1 MNEAGRGPVLG
12 PMVYAVAYCPL
23 DFEEQLKNLE
33 FADSKQLTE
42 YHRDKLFQKIKEEPK
57 IGYEHDVIH
66 AETIS
71 YKMLSWEQVSL
82 NVLANES
89 TYALIEKVLQK
100 GVNIKKVYVVTVG
113 DAQLYK
119 VRLMDKFEGIE
130 FVVESKADATFV
142 IVSAASIVAKVTR
155 DSVLANFQFVEKNL
169 QINRNWGCG
178 YPGDADTK
186 MWLLNNLDEVFGFTR
201 IVRFSWQ
208 TAQTIIQEKCVDV
221 KFESEVID
229 EKEDPRQQKLDFGMT
244 TKRKYSALNSTPS
257 NTRHGFFKLRKLQKV
272 AGFL

>member
-1 MNEAGRGPVLG
+1 MDVNKKDWFSQPCIMGIDEAGRGPVLG

-100 GVNIKKVYVVTVG
+100 GVNIKKGTTVINEYYYNLG
-113 DAQLYK
+113 LL
-119 VRLMDKFEGIE
+119 R
-130 FVVESKADATFV
+130 S
-142 IVSAASIVAKVTR
+142 VS
-155 DSVLANFQFVEKNL
+155 
-169 QINRNWGCG
+169 
-178 YPGDADTK
+178 
-186 MWLLNNLDEVFGFTR
+186 
-201 IVRFSWQ
+201 
-208 TAQTIIQEKCVDV
+208 
-221 KFESEVID
+221 
-229 EKEDPRQQKLDFGMT
+229 
-244 TKRKYSALNSTPS
+244 
-257 NTRHGFFKLRKLQKV
+257 
-272 AGFL
+272 